1 MSIKT
6 IWTPQPKQAFF
17 MSRPEYEC
25 LYGGAAGGG
34 KSDALLAEA
43 LRQVNV
49 PNYRGLIIRATY
61 PQLEGLITRS
71 QELYPAAFPKAKYN
85 KSENVWRFPSG
96 AKIFFGYMQYEN
108 DKYKFQG
115 KAYDFIAFDEL
126 THFSQTQ
133 YEYLISR
140 NRPMGPNTRCYMR
153 ATANPDGKGLGWVKA
168 RFVTPAP
175 PNTTMW
181 GKVNIP
187 NPNTGKMM
195 TVVRNRIYIPSTVFD
210 NQKLLENDPQYL
222 ASLAMLP
229 EAQRNALLYGS
240 WDSFTGQVF
249 TEWINDPEHYQDRL
263 WTHVIEP
270 FDIPDSWKI
279 VRGFDFGFAKPFS
292 VGWFAVPPKGT
303 MNEDKIFM
311 IKEYYGWNG
320 TPNTGLKIFPQEI
333 AKNIRDIENNDPMLK
348 GRKITGVADPSI
360 WDESRGES
368 IARMME
374 RSPNFIYWTAG
385 HNNRLAGK
393 MQFHY
398 RLAFNEF
405 GEPLFQVFNTCH
417 NFIRNFPLLIYSD
430 KHPEDIE
437 TDMEDHDYDMA
448 RYVLAS
454 MPIGPRQNVLSK
466 IDYNDPLNQRIN
478 KKSNKSLYINL

>member
-1 MSIKT
+1 MSQT
-6 IWTPQPKQAFF
+6 IWTPQPKQALF

-43 LRQVNV
+43 LRQVHI

-61 PQLEGLITRS
+61 PQLEGLISRS
-71 QELYPAAFPKAKYN
+71 IELYKQAFPKAVFN
-85 KSENVWRFPSG
+85 KAENVWKFPSG
-96 AKIFFGYMQYEN
+96 AKIFFGYMQHEN
-108 DKYKFQG
+108 DKYKYQG

-126 THFSQTQ
+126 THFSQSQ

-140 NRPMGPNTRCYMR
+140 NRPMGPGTRCYMR
-153 ATANPDGKGLGWVKA
+153 ATANPDGKGMGWVKS
-168 RFVTPAP
+168 RFVTPAVP
-175 PNTTMW
+175 GTTIWETATVHDPNGTAR
-181 GKVNIP
+181 KI
-187 NPNTGKMM
+187 K
-195 TVVRNRIYIPSTVFD
+195 RSRIYIPSTIFD
-210 NQKLLENDPQYL
+210 NKKLLENDPNYL

-249 TEWINDPEHYQDRL
+249 TEWRNDPEHYQDRL
-263 WTHVIEP
+263 WTHVIDP

-279 VRGFDFGFAKPFS
+279 VRGFDFGFAKPFA

-303 MNEDKIFM
+303 MDADKIFM

-320 TPNTGLKIFPQEI
+320 TPNTGLKIWPQEI

-348 GRKITGVADPSI
+348 GRRITGPADPSI

-374 RSPNFIYWTAG
+374 RAPYFVTWDKGS
-385 HNNRLAGK
+385 NNRLAGK

-398 RLAFNEF
+398 RLAFNEY
-405 GEPLFQVFNTCH
+405 GEPLFQVFNTCT

-437 TDMEDHDYDMA
+437 TEMEDHDYDMA

-454 MPIGPRQNVLSK
+454 MPIGPRQNVLTK
-466 IDYNDPLNQRIN
+466 IDFNDPLNQRIN
-478 KKSNKSLYINL
+478 TKTNKSLYINL